1 MFRRRWVW
9 FGKLVSDEGFC
20 LRFGNRSVIYADE
33 RGEFQFG
40 LEDGLLF
47 PASNQISGMPVILDQ
62 EETKLILERIVQG
75 IKSEGHFVKIFRCA

>member
-20 LRFGNRSVIYADE
+20 LRFGNRSVIHADE

-40 LEDGLLF
+40 GEDGWLF
-47 PASNQISGMPVILDQ
+47 PTSNQISGMPVIFD
-62 EETKLILERIVQG
+62 EMETKQILERIVQG
-75 IKSEGHFVKIFRCA
+75 IESEGHLVKIFGCA